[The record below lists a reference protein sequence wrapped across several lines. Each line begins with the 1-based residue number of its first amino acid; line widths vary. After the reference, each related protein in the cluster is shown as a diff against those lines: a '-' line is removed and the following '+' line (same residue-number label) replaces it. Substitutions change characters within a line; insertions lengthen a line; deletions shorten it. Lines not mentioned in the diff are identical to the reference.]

1 MKIKFFTVALL
12 LAPVFSLAQTKN
24 VDITELFPYAAQSH
38 SKEGELE
45 MGWDSQIIG
54 TRNGELDFNKHDDLD
69 GKCDKGSCRISG
81 KVLAPYSLPAFNNYP
96 FTLPYFNKKNSSVE
110 SNCTSWSGQNI
121 KLTDDKYKKII
132 AGGDCKTSIANSG
145 DVTVAENLTVNGSA
159 VLTLEPGNYWL
170 DSLDL
175 SGGAKIM
182 VAPAGE
188 VNFYV
193 KDNVNIA
200 ISSLGSSQSR
210 VNIYHYD
217 DDDITLSGS
226 LAWYGDVQTKGD
238 IKIGGSSKLYGSVQ
252 AESLVMSG
260 AAELYLTAGTY
271 WLEELELTGSAKLIP
286 VGSSLT
292 TLYVS
297 DEVDLEGSV
306 QLGKDGQPLLLFVY
320 GDDDGDDG
328 EVDMD
333 GSSRLY
339 GHLYVQGDLDMGSS
353 TKIYGAVNVVELDM
367 ESSSL
372 IDYRELKVPNITK
385 VDHYE
390 LHFNSCSD
398 ELMVK
403 ACADS
408 LCSSLYQEKAKLHVK
423 ANGSNLVNFNNFIG
437 TESRPIKSN
446 KLNYPFTMTVQS
458 NGNGGNM
465 DPEAEN
471 PLICYVDEAKS
482 CTVNKPDGNA
492 DDGRFTLS
500 IDTTYAAD
508 KGPIQF
514 SGNCLASNATVE
526 TEFSFDSSASGFTG
540 PVTISWAGGSKDL
553 NAGQKSVLTLPVS
566 GATLSYPRADL
577 LTLNVRQML
586 PEGGYAGDAFTD
598 RVAFVPASWEVQQ
611 EANCGDNDGFK
622 YNDHADSCTV
632 LGVAGGA
639 VNLSVA
645 ALDVNGSKL
654 PLDWLKGQQGLTEQV
669 EVNLDNGGGETQAG
683 TFGINSQGS
692 TLSQHQFGSKIVG
705 RLGIRLPDWT
715 AQYIPGN
722 DSPLVTQGHQAFVG
736 RTVPASFRVTGIA
749 GDIKGDIVYAAQ
761 PEPIEFVTTPN
772 FTVAGLDANGQS
784 LPSYSGEFAGG
795 LLANSTIE
803 LDTQLSDSELRL
815 THTEPEAGE
824 HWLTLDPA
832 ALSFIKAQPFAET
845 SLSLPLELAIAEH
858 DTTQA
863 ANASTDLAQ
872 AEDTLRFGFLTLA
885 DLELPVGEAGTMTTR
900 LNYYGADIDTPS
912 TDNKTAYGLAP
923 TSVLNVTTMPSPP
936 LSLTVAAQEIA
947 VGAYE
952 TPWNGTVKMSV
963 PLWLQ
968 PYKDDQLTDPS
979 ARLQIGGARKRG
991 NDRVFN
997 RREVMR

>member
-1 MKIKFFTVALL
+1 MINRNWLF
-12 LAPVFSLAQTKN
+12 LATLMLPLPSLAN
-24 VDITELFPYAAQSH
+24 DIVGLFPYAAQSH

-54 TRNGELDFNKHDDLD
+54 TRKGELDFNKHDDLN
-69 GKCDKGSCRISG
+69 GKCDNGSCRISG
-81 KVLAPYSLPAFNNYP
+81 KVLAAYSLPAFNNYP
-96 FTLPYFNKKNSSVE
+96 FTLPGFNKKSSSVE
-110 SNCTSWSGQNI
+110 KECTSQNI

-132 AGGDCKTSIANSG
+132 AGGDCKISIANAG
-145 DVTVAENLTVNGSA
+145 EVTVAENLTVNGSA
-159 VLTLEPGNYWL
+159 VLTLQPGNYWL
-170 DSLDL
+170 DSMDL

-200 ISSLGSSQSR
+200 ISSLGSAESK
-210 VNIYHYD
+210 VNVYHYD
-217 DDDITLSGS
+217 DDGITLSGDI
-226 LAWYGDVQTKGD
+226 AWYGDVQTKGD
-238 IKIGGSSKLYGSVQ
+238 VKIGGSSKLYGSVQ
-252 AESLVMSG
+252 AEALVMSG
-260 AAELYLTAGTY
+260 SAELYLTAGTY
-271 WLEELELTGSAKLIP
+271 WLEELELTGSAKLLP
-286 VGSSLT
+286 AGNSLT
-292 TLYVS
+292 TLYVR
-297 DEVDLEGSV
+297 DEVDLKGEV
-306 QLGKDGQPLLLFVY
+306 QLGNDDQPLLLFVY
-320 GDDDGDDG
+320 GDDEDDNDG

-353 TKIYGAVNVVELDM
+353 TKIYGAVNVVDLNM

-390 LHFNSCSD
+390 LHFNSCSE

-403 ACADS
+403 ACADN
-408 LCSSLYQEKAKLHVK
+408 LCSGLYQEKAKLHVK

-437 TESRPIKSN
+437 TASKSIKSN

-471 PLICYVDEAKS
+471 PLICYVDGARS
-482 CTVNKPDGNA
+482 CTVNRPDGNA
-492 DDGRFTLS
+492 NDGSFTLS

-540 PVTISWAGGSKDL
+540 PVTISWAGGSKNL

-577 LTLNVRQML
+577 LTLNARQML
-586 PEGGYAGDAFTD
+586 PEGGYAGDAVTD

-611 EANCGDNDGFK
+611 GVNCGDNDGFK

-654 PLDWLKGQQGLTEQV
+654 PLDWLKDQQGLTEQV
-669 EVNLDNGGGETQAG
+669 EVNLDNGADETQTG

-736 RTVPASFRVTGIA
+736 RTVPASLHVTATA
-749 GDIKGDIVYAAQ
+749 GDIEGDVVYAGKSGIVFLTK
-761 PEPIEFVTTPN
+761 PS
-772 FTVAGLDANGQS
+772 FTVTGLDTEGNK

-795 LLANSTIE
+795 LKGNATLE
-803 LDTQLSDSELRL
+803 LDTALDLEILAPTITEAETGKHVISVGTSEVK
-815 THTEPEAGE
+815 
-824 HWLTLDPA
+824 
-832 ALSFIKAQPFAET
+832 FIKTEPFAET
-845 SLSLPLELAIAEH
+845 ELDLPLGLIINDH
-858 DTTQA
+858 DGTQGVDDANTT
-863 ANASTDLAQ
+863 LAQ
-872 AEDTLRFGFLTLA
+872 ENDTLRFGFVTLM
-885 DLELPVGEAGTMTTR
+885 DTEIKVGDAGTMASNLHYFGQDLQTV
-900 LNYYGADIDTPS
+900 LEDDKFGYSLKEEGSLSHTPVES
-912 TDNKTAYGLAP
+912 ALQ
-923 TSVLNVTTMPSPP
+923 
-936 LSLTVAAQEIA
+936 LSLVEHEVNVAPYDKQQKNIKVTIENLP
-947 VGAYE
+947 V
-952 TPWNGTVKMSV
+952 
-963 PLWLQ
+963 WLK
-968 PYKDDQLTDPS
+968 PERDGSLVHPE
-979 ARLQIGGARKRG
+979 ARLDILNQPRRRA
-991 NDRVFN
+991 NDSTFN
-997 RREVMR
+997 RREVSR